1 MKDKKM
7 EYFIIKYKYYQYNSG
22 QGDNGN
28 YIRKLEFSDKNEA
41 FNAYQK
47 FQKYLKN
54 QLTHEDKKDLEV
66 LFSKERLILDE
77 EEINAILEVM
87 AKYKK

>member
-1 MKDKKM
+1 M

-41 FNAYQK
+41 FSAYQK
-47 FQKYLKN
+47 FQKYLNN
-54 QLTHEDKKDLEV
+54 QLIHEDKKNLEYDYIPYSGYFTEAK
-66 LFSKERLILDE
+66 LFFIQETELIFQGE
-77 EEINAILEVM
+77 QS
-87 AKYKK
+87 